1 MAAPLSAVLPDCA
14 VPCVSRALNFTT
26 CAVSNMTSACLCY
39 DNPYISVLR
48 SCVRA
53 ACDLEQTYLAKNVI
67 WTRCGLPYHHQ
78 TGTMA
83 GRVSMVVGT
92 ALFVVVRLLAKVLR
106 LSSWGPDDV
115 TLIIAYVNICCP
127 ALRPVLLLISR
138 TQFFSL
144 GFAIS
149 KFHGSFPQISGL
161 IAHFVADTLPGS
173 QFGIGRDIWAL
184 SYDEITRFMQVFFAF
199 EVIYTLSIST
209 LKASILFFY
218 IRVFSMVSSTFTIVL
233 WATQAFNLAFCI
245 AFTVANLNQCRPFR
259 NAWEAWDGKHPGYC
273 INVYAMFISHAVINI
288 ALDVWMIVLPVT
300 QILWLNLR
308 KRQKAEI
315 VLMFGLGVFITIVS
329 AIRLRVLISL
339 EGFKDPTYDAFYL
352 HTWSYIELSVGV
364 VVACLPSTRQLWR
377 HLMPKLLRF
386 MGLGPPLHQNQARHE
401 DSTKRLKDILFM
413 STTQNQAIPAEGTES
428 ADAPSSY
435 RTRSG

>member
-14 VPCVSRALNFTT
+14 VPCVSQALNFTT
-26 CAVSNMTSACLCY
+26 CAVSNLTSACLCY
-39 DNPYISVLR
+39 DKPYISVLR

-53 ACDLEQTYLAKNVI
+53 ACDLDQAYLAKNVT
-67 WTRCGLPYHHQ
+67 WTRCGFPYHHQ
-78 TGTMA
+78 TGTVA
-83 GRVSMVVGT
+83 GRVSLVVGT

-115 TLIIAYVNICCP
+115 TLMIGY
-127 ALRPVLLLISR
+127 
-138 TQFFSL
+138 FFSL

-149 KFHGSFPQISGL
+149 KFHGFQL
-161 IAHFVADTLPGS
+161 
-173 QFGIGRDIWAL
+173 GIGRDVWAL

-199 EVIYTLSIST
+199 EVIYTLSISA

-218 IRVFSMVSSTFTIVL
+218 IRVFSMVSSTFTMVL

-245 AFTVANLNQCRPFR
+245 AFTVANLNQCRPFS

-273 INVYAMFISHAVINI
+273 INVYAMFISHAAINI
-288 ALDVWMIVLPVT
+288 ALDVWMLVLPVT

-315 VLMFGLGVFITIVS
+315 VAMFGLGVFITIVS

-352 HTWSYIELSVGV
+352 HMWSYIELSVGV

-377 HLMPKLLRF
+377 HLVPKLLRF
-386 MGLGPPLHQNQARHE
+386 MGLGSPLHQNQARHE
-401 DSTKRLKDILFM
+401 DSTRRLKDILFI
-413 STTQNQAIPAEGTES
+413 STTQDKAIPAEGTGS

>member
-1 MAAPLSAVLPDCA
+1 MLGQ
-14 VPCVSRALNFTT
+14 VPCVSQALNFTT
-26 CAVSNMTSACLCY
+26 CAVSNLTSACLCY
-39 DNPYISVLR
+39 DKPYISVLR

-53 ACDLEQTYLAKNVI
+53 ACDLDQAYREKVPFPISSFPRYGFIDMHISHLLAKNVT
-67 WTRCGLPYHHQ
+67 WTRCGFPYHHQ
-78 TGTMA
+78 TGTVA
-83 GRVSMVVGT
+83 GRVSLVVGT

-115 TLIIAYVNICCP
+115 TLMIGY
-127 ALRPVLLLISR
+127 
-138 TQFFSL
+138 FFSL

-149 KFHGSFPQISGL
+149 KFHGSFPQISGFIVHL
-161 IAHFVADTLPGS
+161 VADTLPGF
-173 QFGIGRDIWAL
+173 QLGIGRDVWAL

-199 EVIYTLSIST
+199 EVIYTLSISA

-218 IRVFSMVSSTFTIVL
+218 IRVFSMVSSTFTMVL

-245 AFTVANLNQCRPFR
+245 AFTVANLNQCRPFS

-273 INVYAMFISHAVINI
+273 INVYAMFISHAAINI
-288 ALDVWMIVLPVT
+288 ALDVWMLVLPVT

-315 VLMFGLGVFITIVS
+315 VAMFGLGVFITIVS

-352 HTWSYIELSVGV
+352 HMWSYIELSVGV

-377 HLMPKLLRF
+377 HLVPKLLRF
-386 MGLGPPLHQNQARHE
+386 MGLGSPLHQNQARHE
-401 DSTKRLKDILFM
+401 DSTRRLKDILFI
-413 STTQNQAIPAEGTES
+413 STTQDKAIPAEGTGS